1 MKKIL
6 LVLLLL
12 FSLPISISA
21 KEKYEVKGGILY
33 SDGKK
38 VTGTFELISEKNK
51 AKGNFVNGLPDGIF
65 ERYYPDGSVMLK
77 NTFVAGVRMTEETYH
92 KSGKLFMNYARTFAT
107 LALIGC

>member
-6 LVLLLL
+6 LIFLL
-12 FSLPISISA
+12 FILPLSALA
-21 KEKYEVKGGILY
+21 KEKYEVKGGVLY
-33 SDGKK
+33 NDGKK
-38 VTGTFELISEKNK
+38 VTGTFELIFEKYR
-51 AKGNFVNGLPDGIF
+51 AKGSFVNGLPDGTF
-65 ERYYPDGSVMLK
+65 ERYYPDGSILLK